1 MKQTFF
7 IPYPISAN
15 KMTEGGRGGQ
25 RHRSKRYDN
34 FLKEVASEVGRQK
47 VKAVSGLFTIAITL
61 YKRRPNMDLDN
72 VIKPTLDALQ
82 ECGIIRNDTD
92 CVDVRAVWDANVPA
106 PYAMIILEA
115 LS

>member
-15 KMTEGGRGGQ
+15 RMTTGGRQGQ
-25 RHRSKRYDN
+25 RHRSKRYED
-34 FLKEVASEVGRQK
+34 FLREVASEVGIQK
-47 VKAVSGLFTIAITL
+47 VKTVSGLFTITIAL
-61 YKRRPNMDLDN
+61 YKRRSNMDLDN

-92 CVDVRAVWDANVPA
+92 CVDVRAVWHDQIPA
-106 PYAMIILEA
+106 PYAMITLEA